1 MTHILQN
8 RKEKGNLDFKERNQ
22 TQAMLAWWWLTQNA
36 YGKLRQLGN
45 PDLVDAE
52 GQGMSHVNSC

>member
-22 TQAMLAWWWLTQNA
+22 MQAMLAWWWLTKNA

-45 PDLVDAE
+45 PDLVDTE